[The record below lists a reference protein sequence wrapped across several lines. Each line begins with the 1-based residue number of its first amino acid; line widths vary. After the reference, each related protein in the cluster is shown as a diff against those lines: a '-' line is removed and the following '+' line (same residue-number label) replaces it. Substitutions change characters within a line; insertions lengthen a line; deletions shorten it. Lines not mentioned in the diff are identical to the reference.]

1 MNDNSLSKLL
11 QEIEPKVH
19 NIEDNRVEVKAL
31 RDVFNTMQELI
42 ELSKTSY
49 NEIFHF
55 YDQDFIIR
63 AIKIGNQNYN
73 ELIRQYESA
82 KYLLE
87 NNNSNLKE
95 LPQYKEALDYIN
107 YLYQYLSGL
116 YEKINLDFTKKRE
129 DLEIKELL
137 NKYYRILLKKNT
149 FIEDI
154 DEFIT
159 FIEFCNI
166 DDVDKLNIYRYIYK
180 LNIKQYTKSM
190 DIKLDDEVTLTDVE
204 NLLKRNKELYQ
215 NNYLKEDIKLD
226 DYLLN
231 NDVIEESYFENRK
244 IYLYNVINEYYETKK
259 YIEITDYYKEFNKI
273 IELQQEFKK
282 QKVMP
287 KELLFIMDNDESLVR
302 RFIDNTEIKY
312 KNCILKNLLDIEN
325 ENVLTIHKKKYEK
338 NYIYEKDEFVVK
350 TIYTYLENGKILILG
365 VLSQGENLNDFFDKN
380 KDLFNKSIANI
391 ETVDL
396 VNDERDL
403 ILNNINI
410 DDLMLNIDLE
420 TLDVKREDK
429 NAR

>member
-19 NIEDNRVEVKAL
+19 NIEDNRIEVKAL

-87 NNNSNLKE
+87 SNNSNLKE
-95 LPQYKEALDYIN
+95 LPQYKEALDYID

-116 YEKINLDFTKKRE
+116 YEKINLDFTKKKE

-159 FIEFCNI
+159 FIEFCNM
-166 DDVDKLNIYRYIYK
+166 DDADKLNIYRYVYK

-190 DIKLDDEVTLTDVE
+190 NIKLDDKITLTDVE
-204 NLLKRNKELYQ
+204 NLLKRYKELYQ

-231 NDVIEESYFENRK
+231 NYLIEESYFENRK
-244 IYLYNVINEYYETKK
+244 IYLYNIINEYYETKK

-282 QKVMP
+282 QKVVP

-302 RFIDNTEIKY
+302 KFIDNTEIKY

-325 ENVLTIHKKKYEK
+325 ENVLTIPKKK
-338 NYIYEKDEFVVK
+338 
-350 TIYTYLENGKILILG
+350 
-365 VLSQGENLNDFFDKN
+365 
-380 KDLFNKSIANI
+380 
-391 ETVDL
+391 
-396 VNDERDL
+396 
-403 ILNNINI
+403 
-410 DDLMLNIDLE
+410 
-420 TLDVKREDK
+420 
-429 NAR
+429 